1 MAVRTLSA
9 SEERRSERHHCINAL
24 LSHRTTMGQHA
35 ALMLYSI
42 HKPISNTSHLPM
54 LPLLLPPQ
62 SENKNQQR
70 IIKYCSGS
78 LFFGCVIFFSF
89 IFNLFLAAKLKVSLG
104 WKCFIYASA
113 GKMFF
118 LRSEL
123 ANKKCCEENHAI
135 CIFHFES
142 ARYLLVLLISRL
154 YFCWLWFQGGKKYTF
169 QTRRA
174 RWIMGDVIIFFVLPR
189 KNCV

>member
-1 MAVRTLSA
+1 
-9 SEERRSERHHCINAL
+9 
-24 LSHRTTMGQHA
+24 
-35 ALMLYSI
+35 
-42 HKPISNTSHLPM
+42 
-54 LPLLLPPQ
+54 
-62 SENKNQQR
+62 
-70 IIKYCSGS
+70 
-78 LFFGCVIFFSF
+78 
-89 IFNLFLAAKLKVSLG
+89 
-104 WKCFIYASA
+104 
-113 GKMFF
+113 MFF

-174 RWIMGDVIIFFVLPR
+174 RWIVGDVIIFFVLPR